1 MIRTLAKSVREYKRD
16 SILTPI
22 LVSLEVIL
30 EVIIPLLMARLIDF
44 GIDKGDMI
52 YIWKIGAFLLLAA
65 FISLFLG
72 AAAGKTAAYASAGL
86 AKNLRKDMYYNVQK
100 FSFSNIDRFSTSSIV
115 TRLTTDVTN
124 VQNAYQMMIRMAMR
138 APVMLFFSLI
148 CAFRVDA
155 GLSMVFLIC
164 IPVLGVGLYMII
176 GRVHPIFKKVFKTYD
191 KLNHIVQENVRG
203 IRVVK
208 SFVREDYENE
218 KFQDIS
224 GTIYKD
230 FSKAEKMIAF
240 NMPLMQL
247 CMYVCMLIF
256 SWFGARAIVASGG
269 NPAAGLSTGELMSL
283 ITYAMQILM
292 SLMMLSMV
300 FVMLIIS
307 KASAERITEILV
319 EESDLK
325 NGEHTVKEV
334 KDGSV
339 EYENVSFCYSKKANK
354 TCLTGVNLKIASGET
369 IGIIGG
375 TGSSKSTLVQL
386 IPRLYDVTAGTL
398 RVGGVDVRNY
408 DIEVLR
414 NQVAMVL
421 QKNELF
427 SGTIKE
433 NLRWGN
439 AQASDEE
446 LIRVCQLAQADDFV
460 QSFPDGYDTHIEQGG
475 ANVSG
480 GQKQRLCIAR
490 ALLKRPKI
498 LILDDSTSAVDTR
511 TDSMIRKAFQEEIP
525 ETTKIIIAQRISSVE
540 DADKI
545 IVLDDGEINGFGT
558 HKELLKNNVIY
569 REVYESQQ
577 KGGDEDE

>member
-1 MIRTLAKSVREYKRD
+1 MIKTLAKSIREYKKD

-138 APVMLFFSLI
+138 APVMLVFSLI

-240 NMPLMQL
+240 NMPLMQF

-354 TCLTGVNLKIASGET
+354 KCLAGVNLKIASGET

-398 RVGGVDVRNY
+398 RVGGADVRDY
-408 DIEVLR
+408 EIEVLR

-446 LIRVCQLAQADDFV
+446 LIHVCQLAQADDFV

-475 ANVSG
+475 VNVSG

-490 ALLKRPKI
+490 ALLKKPKI
-498 LILDDSTSAVDTR
+498 LILDDSTSAVDTK
-511 TDSMIRKAFQEEIP
+511 TDSMIRKALREEIP
-525 ETTKIIIAQRISSVE
+525 ETTKIIIAQRISSVQ

-545 IVLDDGEINGFGT
+545 IVLDDGKIDGFGT
-558 HKELLKNNVIY
+558 HKELLKDNVIY

-577 KGGDEDE
+577 KGGNEDE